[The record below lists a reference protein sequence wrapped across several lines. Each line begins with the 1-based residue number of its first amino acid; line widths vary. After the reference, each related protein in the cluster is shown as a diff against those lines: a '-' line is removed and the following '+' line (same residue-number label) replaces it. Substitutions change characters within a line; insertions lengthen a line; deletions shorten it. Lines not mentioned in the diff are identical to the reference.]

1 MFDTSQNDTDLVPEL
16 LFGLGKFIAEMGDTW
31 AAKVLQLH
39 PLQVVPGPL
48 SRIQLRGIAR
58 QLLQVNPADGTM
70 YRSIKTGRETNDL
83 HSAN

>member
-1 MFDTSQNDTDLVPEL
+1 LFDTSQNDTGLVPEPP
-16 LFGLGKFIAEMGDTW
+16 FGLGKFIAEMGDTW

-39 PLQVVPGPL
+39 PLQVVPGSL

-58 QLLQVNPADGTM
+58 QWLQVNPADCTV
-70 YRSIKTGRETNDL
+70 YRSIKTGRENNDL